1 MRENVFLS
9 ADCAEQL
16 DAVDRRG
23 LHRGLPDGQRR
34 RDGEIRRRA
43 ARIRRGQAADAAV
56 RPVRRRVDRDG
67 PGHGGRLNAV
77 RDIRRG
83 GHDQLLQA
91 AAADLGRR
99 AALVE
104 RHGLRAEAADDL
116 PAAQRRV
123 VGKVVQREPVD
134 RRLLPAVRP
143 RRVFV
148 PGQTDAD
155 VRRRQDRDVDRL
167 RLLPCGGRGV
177 LEQADRADGK
187 RDALPCGVVLQIG
200 GQLERAIRRARAV
213 SLRAVKFGVPQ
224 TLPLALRDKA
234 QTGQHLS
241 AVDRNSALVVQR
253 AVVVRDRDLEAAFAV
268 LAQRNAEGAVE
279 RAAVRPAVLEV
290 AVGGAGIGVHAARP
304 AVSGLDRLLELRAA
318 VVKHIRLIRV
328 RHIID
333 NAADDLPGGGL
344 GHDAVPVDRGIGRG
358 HVAIHAVLGRRE
370 RVDRSEGRPCHSG
383 EQPMIE
389 QAVAEHT
396 RIRAA
401 GFAACVAGRDAA
413 RSVLVGDA
421 PGIVKVVVVSGLFRA
436 QRIRAA
442 AVHKDDLAVL
452 LAGRDRKAVLDIGIR
467 RGLRP
472 AVGIA
477 VAEDAGGEVVATE
490 RLRIVAAAV
499 DVQRDV
505 LGRVGDELLCPAVD
519 RDIRHAVRREKADD
533 AGGHGARIDLDARAV
548 DAVRDIDRER
558 LTLSGVGGV
567 GRDIAEDAAA
577 VVRAVVNAPSVPSV
591 QTAVV
596 LAAEDVEVLTGGGVI
611 QLRHDAARRAYPVRL
626 EGGLEIAVVI
636 AALERA
642 AVVRP
647 LADDA
652 ARVVRQAAVDRSV
665 VDAALDQPVGRRAVG
680 LGADD
685 AAGETVGVGVT
696 ELTADE
702 RPVEQEGEVF
712 FALVHADDAAG
723 ADADAVR
730 TVDEQP
736 VSADAALERTGRRI
750 AARDAAETAVARD
763 DDLHGASLRDRFS
776 ARSIG
781 QLLDVRAVLPFDP
794 AAVRRQAFRV
804 REQLAHLADIRHQG
818 LGALIAGQGDRALVI
833 AGHAADHAVFDRDRA
848 GSGIVYVAL
857 LDDAGRIVLAR
868 DAADVRGQALLVG
881 SRTGGGRGVH
891 AVRRQR
897 QRGDRISA
905 QQTAVDAGDAAVA
918 VRRGALSLGDR
929 ARIGAV
935 FHLACRRAV
944 GRGRAV
950 LTDHA
955 AEVLIAGKALE
966 IRGDA
971 DRANRAARAV
981 DADRAA
987 DLQSTRGN
995 VVFRLLR
1002 DLGVRDR
1009 AAVVADERAEQE
1021 GAAGDRDPVSDFR
1034 AADRAALVVDR
1045 TDRARRRPAARGE
1058 RYRRAVAADRAVL
1071 NAAEVF
1077 ARDAAGVAVAAG
1089 DAAVAVTVLDRALPA
1104 ADADD
1109 AARRARVRR
1118 DPTEVFRE
1126 AQTSR
1131 RALLRTG
1138 DAACE
1143 TGLGADLRRLTGQTA
1158 AARAAERAAV
1168 DAGDAADLA
1177 AAAHGQFAVRGDD
1190 VALCAA
1196 VRRAERA
1203 VHRIHA
1209 DHAADAAS
1217 GAGDAPRARLRA
1229 RKHDLAAVFARDAA
1243 DAACAADVRAAGA
1256 VLHLSAAEVEA
1267 DDAADRSASGDG
1279 AVFPGR
1285 AVFERAD
1292 VQTRDAADI
1301 ILRCAAHAAG
1311 QRAVRN
1317 ETLVQTDNA
1326 AHGVQTVHRA
1336 PAGAAVDHM
1345 VFTTHADD
1353 AADDGNAERI
1363 RARLIGQRLRRVL
1376 MALRAQ
1382 IGREID
1388 TGFQPAVREYAVR
1401 RTVEAARVQA
1411 ADHLHPALRL
1421 AAADDAARIRIRAD
1435 GHIAGNHRQFACTV
1449 AVRGDGDGVR
1459 IGGGRHSARH
1469 IVPVLR
1475 DARQESV
1482 QRFARPVLFRVG
1494 ALIADQTAAER
1505 LCGDRAEAVVDPE

>member
-1 MRENVFLS
+1 MF
-9 ADCAEQL
+9 
-16 DAVDRRG
+16 
-23 LHRGLPDGQRR
+23 
-34 RDGEIRRRA
+34 
-43 ARIRRGQAADAAV
+43 
-56 RPVRRRVDRDG
+56 
-67 PGHGGRLNAV
+67 
-77 RDIRRG
+77 
-83 GHDQLLQA
+83 
-91 AAADLGRR
+91 
-99 AALVE
+99 
-104 RHGLRAEAADDL
+104 
-116 PAAQRRV
+116 
-123 VGKVVQREPVD
+123 
-134 RRLLPAVRP
+134 
-143 RRVFV
+143 
-148 PGQTDAD
+148 GQTDAD

-177 LEQADRADGK
+177 LEQADCADGK
-187 RDALPCGVVLQIG
+187 RDLLACGVVLQTG
-200 GQLERAIRRARAV
+200 RQLERALRRARAV
-213 SLRAVKFGVPQ
+213 SLRAVKLGVPQ
-224 TLPLALRDKA
+224 TLSLALRDKA

-253 AVVVRDRDLEAAFAV
+253 TVVVRDRDLEAALAV
-268 LAQRNAEGAVE
+268 LAQRNVEGAVE

-304 AVSGLDRLLELRAA
+304 AVSGLDRLLERRTA
-318 VVKHIRLIRV
+318 VIEHIRLIRV

-344 GHDAVPVDRGIGRG
+344 GHDAVRVDRGIGRG

-370 RVDRSEGRPCHSG
+370 RVDRSEGRPRHSG

-401 GFAACVAGRDAA
+401 GFAAVCVVGVDAA
-413 RSVLVGDA
+413 RSILVGDG
-421 PGIVKVVVVSGLFRA
+421 PGIVKVIVVSGLFSVE
-436 QRIRAA
+436 RIRAA

-452 LAGRDRKAVLDIGIR
+452 LAGRDRKAVLNIGIR

-533 AGGHGARIDLDARAV
+533 AGGHGARIDLDARTV

-577 VVRAVVNAPSVPSV
+577 VVRAVVDAPSVPSV

-626 EGGLEIAVVI
+626 EGGLEIAVVV

-685 AAGETVGVGVT
+685 AAGETVGVGAS

-736 VSADAALERTGRRI
+736 VSADAALERAGRRI

-781 QLLDVRAVLPFDP
+781 QLLDVRAVIPFDP

-881 SRTGGGRGVH
+881 GRTGGGRGVH

-897 QRGDRISA
+897 QRGDRVSA

-918 VRRGALSLGDR
+918 VRRGAFSLGDR

-955 AEVLIAGKALE
+955 AEVLIAGKARE

-971 DRANRAARAV
+971 DRADRAARPV

-1058 RYRRAVAADRAVL
+1058 RYRRAAAADRAVL

-1126 AQTSR
+1126 AQTGR

-1158 AARAAERAAV
+1158 AAHAAERAAV

-1203 VHRIHA
+1203 VRSIHA

-1256 VLHLSAAEVEA
+1256 VLHPSAAEVEA
-1267 DDAADRSASGDG
+1267 DDAADRSASGDC

-1292 VQTRDAADI
+1292 VQTCDAADI

-1311 QRAVRN
+1311 QRAVFDQ
-1317 ETLVQTDNA
+1317 TLVQTDHA

-1353 AADDGNAERI
+1353 AADDGNAELI

-1401 RTVEAARVQA
+1401 RTVEAARVQT
-1411 ADHLHPALRL
+1411 ADHLHLALRL

-1435 GHIAGNHRQFACTV
+1435 GHIVGGSRQTVRLV

-1459 IGGGRHSARH
+1459 IGGGRHGARH
-1469 IVPVLR
+1469 IVPVVR

-1482 QRFARPVLFRVG
+1482 QRSARPVLFREG

>member
-1 MRENVFLS
+1 M
-9 ADCAEQL
+9 
-16 DAVDRRG
+16 
-23 LHRGLPDGQRR
+23 
-34 RDGEIRRRA
+34 
-43 ARIRRGQAADAAV
+43 
-56 RPVRRRVDRDG
+56 
-67 PGHGGRLNAV
+67 
-77 RDIRRG
+77 
-83 GHDQLLQA
+83 
-91 AAADLGRR
+91 
-99 AALVE
+99 
-104 RHGLRAEAADDL
+104 
-116 PAAQRRV
+116 
-123 VGKVVQREPVD
+123 
-134 RRLLPAVRP
+134 
-143 RRVFV
+143 

-187 RDALPCGVVLQIG
+187 RDAPPCGVVLQIG
-200 GQLERAIRRARAV
+200 GQLERALRRARAV
-213 SLRAVKFGVPQ
+213 SLRAVKLGVPQ

-253 AVVVRDRDLEAAFAV
+253 TVVVRDRDLEAALAV

-304 AVSGLDRLLELRAA
+304 AVSGLDRLLERRTA
-318 VVKHIRLIRV
+318 VTQHIRLIRV

-358 HVAIHAVLGRRE
+358 HVVVHTVRGRRE
-370 RVDRSEGRPCHSG
+370 RVDRPQGRPCHSG
-383 EQPMIE
+383 EQPLIE
-389 QAVAEHT
+389 QAVAEHA

-413 RSVLVGDA
+413 RGILVGDA
-421 PGIVKVVVVSGLFRA
+421 PGIVKVVVVSGLFSVE
-436 QRIRAA
+436 RIRAA

-452 LAGRDRKAVLDIGIR
+452 LAGRDRKAVLNIGIR

-505 LGRVGDELLCPAVD
+505 LGRIGDELLCLAVV

-533 AGGHGARIDLDARAV
+533 AGGHGAGIDLDARAV

-558 LTLSGVGGV
+558 LPLSGVGGV

-577 VVRAVVNAPSVPSV
+577 VVRAVGDALSVPSV

-685 AAGETVGVGVT
+685 AAGETVGVGAS

-736 VSADAALERTGRRI
+736 VAADAALERAGRRI

-833 AGHAADHAVFDRDRA
+833 AGHAADHAVFERDRA

-881 SRTGGGRGVH
+881 GRTGGGRGVH

-971 DRANRAARAV
+971 DRADRAARPV

-987 DLQSTRGN
+987 DL
-995 VVFRLLR
+995 
-1002 DLGVRDR
+1002 
-1009 AAVVADERAEQE
+1009 
-1021 GAAGDRDPVSDFR
+1021 
-1034 AADRAALVVDR
+1034 
-1045 TDRARRRPAARGE
+1045 
-1058 RYRRAVAADRAVL
+1058 
-1071 NAAEVF
+1071 
-1077 ARDAAGVAVAAG
+1077 
-1089 DAAVAVTVLDRALPA
+1089 
-1104 ADADD
+1104 
-1109 AARRARVRR
+1109 
-1118 DPTEVFRE
+1118 
-1126 AQTSR
+1126 
-1131 RALLRTG
+1131 
-1138 DAACE
+1138 
-1143 TGLGADLRRLTGQTA
+1143 
-1158 AARAAERAAV
+1158 
-1168 DAGDAADLA
+1168 
-1177 AAAHGQFAVRGDD
+1177 
-1190 VALCAA
+1190 
-1196 VRRAERA
+1196 
-1203 VHRIHA
+1203 
-1209 DHAADAAS
+1209 
-1217 GAGDAPRARLRA
+1217 
-1229 RKHDLAAVFARDAA
+1229 
-1243 DAACAADVRAAGA
+1243 
-1256 VLHLSAAEVEA
+1256 
-1267 DDAADRSASGDG
+1267 
-1279 AVFPGR
+1279 
-1285 AVFERAD
+1285 
-1292 VQTRDAADI
+1292 
-1301 ILRCAAHAAG
+1301 
-1311 QRAVRN
+1311 
-1317 ETLVQTDNA
+1317 
-1326 AHGVQTVHRA
+1326 
-1336 PAGAAVDHM
+1336 
-1345 VFTTHADD
+1345 
-1353 AADDGNAERI
+1353 
-1363 RARLIGQRLRRVL
+1363 
-1376 MALRAQ
+1376 
-1382 IGREID
+1382 
-1388 TGFQPAVREYAVR
+1388 
-1401 RTVEAARVQA
+1401 
-1411 ADHLHPALRL
+1411 
-1421 AAADDAARIRIRAD
+1421 
-1435 GHIAGNHRQFACTV
+1435 
-1449 AVRGDGDGVR
+1449 
-1459 IGGGRHSARH
+1459 
-1469 IVPVLR
+1469 
-1475 DARQESV
+1475 
-1482 QRFARPVLFRVG
+1482 
-1494 ALIADQTAAER
+1494 
-1505 LCGDRAEAVVDPE
+1505 